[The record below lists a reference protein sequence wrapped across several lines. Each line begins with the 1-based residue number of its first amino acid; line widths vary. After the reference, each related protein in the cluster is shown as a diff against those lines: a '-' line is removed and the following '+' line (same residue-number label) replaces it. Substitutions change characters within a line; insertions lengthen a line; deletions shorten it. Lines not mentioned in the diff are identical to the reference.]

1 MCWLCSDRRRAP
13 LVEGCHVRR
22 GAGQDDRAHP
32 FHVRHPFLNLPAN
45 RVLPAWLVL
54 VPKRCAVR
62 SSRLTYPSAFPRS
75 ARCDGST
82 RTRAAACTPSACSP
96 SSENSRSGTEVPPYH
111 GRRADRP
118 AVRFLLESL
127 VLKLRLMI
135 GGDHDAQYRERG
147 VAPRHRLDFPLNLFV
162 HEIRIVPHLDL
173 DGQEAGF

>member
-62 SSRLTYPSAFPRS
+62 SSRLTYPSAFPR
-75 ARCDGST
+75 
-82 RTRAAACTPSACSP
+82 
-96 SSENSRSGTEVPPYH
+96 
-111 GRRADRP
+111 
-118 AVRFLLESL
+118 
-127 VLKLRLMI
+127 LR
-135 GGDHDAQYRERG
+135 Q
-147 VAPRHRLDFPLNLFV
+147 VQWV
-162 HEIRIVPHLDL
+162 HENTGGRMYTLGLQFVV
-173 DGQEAGF
+173 